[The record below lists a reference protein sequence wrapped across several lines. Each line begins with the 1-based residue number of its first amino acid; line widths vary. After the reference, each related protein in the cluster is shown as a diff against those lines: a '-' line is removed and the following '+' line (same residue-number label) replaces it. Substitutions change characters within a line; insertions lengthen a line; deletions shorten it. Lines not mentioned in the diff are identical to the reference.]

1 MENVEL
7 QHHGTKGMKWGVRRY
22 QNKDGSLTPD
32 GKKRYGIG
40 QYIKNHKT
48 KKKRKQALE
57 KAREVRKTKQEEAK
71 ELEEKRSKLLKSTDA
86 AELYKNRDLLTT
98 AEINERLMRLDTER
112 RLSQVAES
120 TKTSGMDRVNKA
132 LAIGKKINEVY
143 EFTNT
148 PVMKAF
154 KKQLGLNVDPVSKA
168 FDINDVYKKMN
179 TMSSEEVK
187 KAAERVGNMDKIKSA
202 WEKANKGPDDGTSS
216 NTNNSSN
223 KPDKND
229 QTEKSKSTD
238 KNDKTE
244 KSESFSGTVEG
255 EGTSRSKMKNDT
267 GYTKKEK
274 SSDYYNPID
283 SQFVND
289 TPVSEVRNSEV
300 TQIGQNY
307 IAGLL
312 EDKSK

>member
-40 QYIKNHKT
+40 QYIKNYKT

-86 AELYKNRDLLTT
+86 SELYKNRDLLTT

-148 PVMKAF
+148 PMMKAF
-154 KKQLGLNVDPVSKA
+154 KKQLGLNVEPVSKA
-168 FDINDVYKKMN
+168 FDINDVYKKMG

-202 WEKANKGPDDGTSS
+202 WEKANKGQDNDDSS
-216 NTNNSSN
+216 NTNTSKEKKAAEETSSN
-223 KPDKND
+223 K
-229 QTEKSKSTD
+229 TEK
-238 KNDKTE
+238 TE
-244 KSESFSGTVEG
+244 SVSGTVEG
-255 EGTSRSKMKNDT
+255 DGTSRSKMKNDT

-274 SSDYYNPID
+274 SADYYDPID

-289 TPVSEVRNSEV
+289 TPVSEVRNSE
-300 TQIGQNY
+300 TAQIGQNY

>member
-40 QYIKNHKT
+40 QYIKNYKT

-71 ELEEKRSKLLKSTDA
+71 ELEEKRSKLLKSTNA

-202 WEKANKGPDDGTSS
+202 WEKANKGQDDGTSS

-229 QTEKSKSTD
+229 QTEKS
-238 KNDKTE
+238 E
-244 KSESFSGTVEG
+244 PFSGSVEG